1 MSLDNA
7 ERPCFHLK
15 VITYRIYKHHELILL
30 KLKTRGGREWDK
42 KRWIATLAQGFSVC
56 LILWQGAHH
65 RKLIALLQR
74 GCLVHIKTHEDTKQG
89 SRQTLPGAA
98 VFSVDTWKSNN
109 YFYVVTNDIF
119 VAIEFILRSVL
130 CFFAKTVH
138 MSGCSHIFFKMPH
151 PELWQCNIFNL
162 ALKRWMAISFLQ
174 RTALT
179 AENTNI
185 AAFHVAAYSTFACW
199 MEYET
204 DQIHQHV
211 I

>member
-119 VAIEFILRSVL
+119 VAIEFILRSV
-130 CFFAKTVH
+130 FYV
-138 MSGCSHIFFKMPH
+138 
-151 PELWQCNIFNL
+151 
-162 ALKRWMAISFLQ
+162 FLQ
-174 RTALT
+174 KPSTCRDALIYFLRYLIQSYNNVT
-179 AENTNI
+179 FLILHWSAEW
-185 AAFHVAAYSTFACW
+185 TFLFSSGLLSLQK
-199 MEYET
+199 T
-204 DQIHQHV
+204 QI
-211 I
+211 